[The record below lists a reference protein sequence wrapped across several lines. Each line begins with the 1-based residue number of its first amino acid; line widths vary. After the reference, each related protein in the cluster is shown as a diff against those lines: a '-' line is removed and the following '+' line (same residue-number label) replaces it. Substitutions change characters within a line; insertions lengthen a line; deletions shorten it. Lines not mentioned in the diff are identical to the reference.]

1 MLFFYLFGSQGPI
14 VSAELHAASP
24 WSCKYFSWH
33 EGSIKVLQV
42 HTRWGETGLAFWWQ
56 LVEDLTDITPILSNA
71 VYTATQIWAIVG
83 DDRGTVRGLS
93 AWQLHSFFY
102 LQYMVSSMAILVPK
116 KQAATNTSSLQGKM
130 H

>member
-1 MLFFYLFGSQGPI
+1 M
-14 VSAELHAASP
+14 
-24 WSCKYFSWH
+24 
-33 EGSIKVLQV
+33 
-42 HTRWGETGLAFWWQ
+42 
-56 LVEDLTDITPILSNA
+56 EDLTDITPILSNA

-102 LQYMVSSMAILVPK
+102 LQFMVSSMAILVPK